1 MLRIVTSIFIAMA
14 TLCLSDLASAQD
26 DYSRPGWY
34 LGLGGAVAFTAAA
47 ERDVEAWLDQ
57 AGNLSFEIDESLGL
71 NLRGGYRGRW
81 AGGEL
86 HFEWIEGYDIEVINP
101 LGDSDDYT
109 IDGWAVTLDG
119 KLYPLDGVQS
129 SLPALAKRFQPFL
142 SAGIGYLT
150 FSSIRPQQP
159 PRADFREWDFAI
171 RTGGGVDVYLT
182 NNVAIS
188 VDATYV
194 YPVADDLDGLDYLSI
209 GWGLLY
215 RF

>member
-14 TLCLSDLASAQD
+14 TLSISDLASAQD

-34 LGLGGAVAFTAAA
+34 LGLGGVAAFTTGS
-47 ERDVEAWLDQ
+47 ERDIEAWLGQKGD
-57 AGNLSFEIDESLGL
+57 LSFKIDESLGL
-71 NLRGGYRGRW
+71 NARGGYRGNW

-86 HFEWIEGYDIEVINP
+86 HFEWIEGYDADAINS
-101 LGDSDDYT
+101 LGDADNYK

-119 KLYPLDGVQS
+119 KLYPLDGLQS

-142 SAGIGYLT
+142 TGGIGYLT
-150 FSSIRPQQP
+150 FTSTRPNQP
-159 PRADFREWDFAI
+159 QGADFREWDFAI
-171 RTGGGVDVYLT
+171 RMGAGVEVYLT
-182 NNVAIS
+182 NNVAIL

-194 YPVADDLDGLDYLSI
+194 YPVADDLDGLDYFSI
-209 GWGLLY
+209 GWGFLY

>member
-14 TLCLSDLASAQD
+14 TLSISDLASAQD

-34 LGLGGAVAFTAAA
+34 LGLGGTTAFLTGT
-47 ERDVEAWLDQ
+47 EREVEAWLDQ
-57 AGNLSFEIDESLGL
+57 AGDLSIQIGESLGI
-71 NLRGGYRGRW
+71 NARAGYRGNW

-86 HFEWIEGYDIEVINP
+86 RFEWMEGYDVDMINS
-101 LGDSDDYT
+101 LGDADDYE

-119 KLYPLDGVQS
+119 KLYPFDGVQD
-129 SLPALAKRFQPFL
+129 SLPELAKRFQPFL
-142 SAGIGYLT
+142 SGGIGYLT
-150 FSSIRPQQP
+150 FSSTRPGQP
-159 PRADFREWDFAI
+159 AGADFREWDFAL
-171 RTGGGVDVYLT
+171 RAGGGVDVYLT
-182 NNVAIS
+182 KNVAIS